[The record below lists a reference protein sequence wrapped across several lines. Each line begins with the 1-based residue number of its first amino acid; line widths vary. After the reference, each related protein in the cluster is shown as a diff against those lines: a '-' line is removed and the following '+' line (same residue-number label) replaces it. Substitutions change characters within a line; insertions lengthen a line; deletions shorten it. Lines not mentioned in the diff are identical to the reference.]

1 MLSFE
6 WQQLLTHTV
15 GFLITLWILKKFAW
29 GPLLAMME
37 ERRQLIT
44 DEFENIEQGKAGVER
59 ISNEYEMKLK
69 EIDGERRA
77 KLVEAVNEGKKIA
90 EEIRVAAQG
99 EAKEFTAKAR
109 DEIERDV
116 AKAKV
121 QLKNDMIAMTMT
133 AAERIINERLDDAK
147 HRELIGNFIDDV
159 EKV

>member
-1 MLSFE
+1 MISFE
-6 WQQLLTHTV
+6 WQLLLTHTV

-44 DEFENIEQGKAGVER
+44 DEFKNIEQGKAGVER
-59 ISNEYEMKLK
+59 LSDKYEMKLK

-90 EEIRVAAQG
+90 EEIRLAAQG